1 MCLPLAANSER
12 WKSLTTGNSSK
23 QLQEGIQKVK
33 DGSLEEAYNI
43 FRKLTDKDP
52 NNEFAWIWLAT
63 TSTNPAEKRSAL
75 GHALDIN
82 PNSSHAK
89 DALRELDMKMRS
101 AQTVE
106 TPYALPPLPDNPPI
120 GIPPENDDPLATLRA
135 TPGSNK
141 NKKQKKTA
149 TPKVSGRQP
158 GRSGSRRF
166 RLAVF
171 AIAVAILVL
180 SIAFV
185 VTRNPQTTETVATDE
200 TATPTASATTTVA
213 TVTTT
218 VPTETTAVVTTNAPI
233 ETAATTTQAAV
244 QATTVVAGQAGTSGT
259 TADRID
265 KLVLDSRKSAD
276 AGDFKAAIASLNEA
290 LGIDPRNIPANF
302 ELGLTYMRAPDDQSV
317 GGGNRFEAATQAFK
331 RVTEQAPTWAGG
343 WARYGEALSAR
354 GDVPGAIKAFA
365 RSLELDPNGSERWL
379 ALAVLYERN
388 NQQVEAGYA
397 RQRAQ
402 GINATPPPGAPR

>member
-1 MCLPLAANSER
+1 MCLPLSANSER

-33 DGSLEEAYNI
+33 DGRLEEAYNI

-89 DALRELDMKMRS
+89 DALRELDMKMRA
-101 AQTVE
+101 AQPPE
-106 TPYALPPLPDNPPI
+106 PPFSLPPLPDNPPI

-135 TPGSNK
+135 APGNKK

-185 VTRNPQTTETVATDE
+185 VTRNPQDTQTVATE
-200 TATPTASATTTVA
+200 ENTTPTVMATTTATTTVPPE
-213 TVTTT
+213 TT
-218 VPTETTAVVTTNAPI
+218 VEATTVAPTETA
-233 ETAATTTQAAV
+233 TAATTKAAV

-388 NQQVEAGYA
+388 NQQAEAGYA

>member
-1 MCLPLAANSER
+1 M
-12 WKSLTTGNSSK
+12 TIGNSSK

-33 DGSLEEAYNI
+33 DGSLEDAYNI

-89 DALRELDMKMRS
+89 DALLDLDMKMRA
-101 AQTVE
+101 AQPSE
-106 TPYALPPLPDNPPI
+106 PPFSLPPLPGNPPI

-135 TPGSNK
+135 TPGSKK

-149 TPKVSGRQP
+149 ATKGSTQQP
-158 GRSGSRRF
+158 GKKGSRRF

-185 VTRNPQTTETVATDE
+185 VTQNQNNTQTVATDE
-200 TATPTASATTTVA
+200 NTTPTVIITTTV
-213 TVTTT
+213 TTP
-218 VPTETTAVVTTNAPI
+218 VPSETTAEVTPTVRSETVAVTT
-233 ETAATTTQAAV
+233 QSAV
-244 QATTVVAGQAGTSGT
+244 QATTVVAGQSGT
-259 TADRID
+259 GGTAADRID
-265 KLVLDSRKSAD
+265 KLVLASRKSAD
-276 AGDFKAAIASLNEA
+276 AGDFKAAVASLNEA
-290 LGIDPRNIPANF
+290 LGIEPRNIPANF
-302 ELGLTYMRAPDDQSV
+302 ELGLTYMHAPDDQSV
-317 GGGNRFEAATQAFK
+317 GGGNRFEAATQSFK
-331 RVTEQAPTWAGG
+331 RVTEQAPIWAGG

-354 GDVPGAIKAFA
+354 GDVPGAIKALA
-365 RSLELDPNGSERWL
+365 RSLELDPNGAERWL
-379 ALAVLYERN
+379 TLAVLYERN
-388 NQQVEAGYA
+388 NQQAEAGYA